1 MSWRLPVT
9 IQITKPEV
17 ETLIKQRLQSGEF
30 KDADDVVLYAL
41 QFLQAKSA
49 TIERDSVTLSN
60 KSLREVFESVR
71 GLADDI
77 DFGRNSSTSRPV
89 NLA

>member
-1 MSWRLPVT
+1 VT

-17 ETLIKQRLQSGEF
+17 EALIKQRLQSGEF

-49 TIERDSVTLSN
+49 AHERDSVPPSN

-77 DFGRNSSTSRPV
+77 DFSRNPSASRPV

>member
-1 MSWRLPVT
+1 MT

-17 ETLIKQRLQSGEF
+17 EALIKQRLQSGEF

-41 QFLQAKSA
+41 QSLQANSP
-49 TIERDSVTLSN
+49 TGERASITPSN

-71 GLADDI
+71 GLADDA
-77 DFGRNSSTSRPV
+77 DFSRNPSTSRPV
-89 NLA
+89 NLE

>member
-1 MSWRLPVT
+1 MT

-17 ETLIKQRLQSGEF
+17 EALIKQRLKSGNF
-30 KDADDVVLYAL
+30 KDAEDVILKAL
-41 QFLQAKSA
+41 QALPAKSA
-49 TIERDSVTLSN
+49 AMERKGVTHPD

-77 DFGRNSSTSRPV
+77 DFSRNPSTSRPV

>member
-1 MSWRLPVT
+1 MT

-17 ETLIKQRLQSGEF
+17 EALIKQRLQSGEF
-30 KDADDVVLYAL
+30 KDADDVVLHAL
-41 QFLQAKSA
+41 QSLPEKFSA
-49 TIERDSVTLSN
+49 VERDCAKHPD

-77 DFGRNSSTSRPV
+77 DFSRNSSTSRPV
-89 NLA
+89 NLG

>member
-1 MSWRLPVT
+1 MT

-17 ETLIKQRLQSGEF
+17 EALIKQRLQSGEF
-30 KDADDVVLYAL
+30 KDADDVVLQAL
-41 QFLQAKSA
+41 RALPAKSA
-49 TIERDSVTLSN
+49 ADERRGVTYPE
-60 KSLREVFESVR
+60 KSLREVFQSVR

-77 DFGRNSSTSRPV
+77 DFSRNSSTSRPV